1 MCIAQFGLAQVTIHY
16 HGPGALVADAGCI
29 LEALTEYIAPHNHIM
44 PLDLGAKGRYALTQ
58 SFVMHAN
65 SHAIPAVRLVE
76 TSRPTRV
83 VFAFYDTAPCMG
95 ACLVLKLCYRTE
107 LSWITSPLSERI
119 ILVKLSSPLKR
130 RRLLIAHQD
139 MILSNSSLV
148 PRARWV

>member
-1 MCIAQFGLAQVTIHY
+1 M
-16 HGPGALVADAGCI
+16 ADAGCI
-29 LEALTEYIAPHNHIM
+29 LEALTEHIAPHDHIM

-119 ILVKLSSPLKR
+119 IRVKLSSPFK
-130 RRLLIAHQD
+130 
-139 MILSNSSLV
+139 
-148 PRARWV
+148 